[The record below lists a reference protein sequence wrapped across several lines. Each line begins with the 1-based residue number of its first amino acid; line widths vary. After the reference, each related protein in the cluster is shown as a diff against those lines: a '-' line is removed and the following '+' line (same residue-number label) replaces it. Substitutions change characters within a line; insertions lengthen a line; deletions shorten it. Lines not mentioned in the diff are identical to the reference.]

1 MTIQE
6 LKTRLLHI
14 EDAYHS
20 FVVGIMVY
28 AEKKQSRVD
37 AIAHFLDEH
46 PDALTSDV
54 VGFVSDQP
62 DFYED
67 AAPVKVG

>member
-1 MTIQE
+1 MSLE
-6 LKTRLLHI
+6 ALRTRLLHM
-14 EDAYHS
+14 EGVYHS
-20 FVVGIMVY
+20 FIVGIMVY
-28 AEKKQSRVD
+28 AEKKQSRID
-37 AIAHFLDEH
+37 AIARFLDENS
-46 PDALTSDV
+46 DATTSDV